1 VSLLDALGRLGGV
14 ELEAPAVLVVV
25 GCAAL
30 LLLTLAFRRV
40 PPSLPWPA
48 LDEARAAGARRF
60 DPLRALA
67 FALRAGALLALAA
80 VLARPGAA
88 PDGGQERVRGLDV
101 VLVLDTSA
109 SMRALDAQVGGE
121 WRTRLELARQVV
133 GRFALHRVA
142 EGDRV
147 GLVVFGDT
155 AFTLC
160 PLASDGALVAA
171 ALDRVSAG
179 MAGDATA
186 LGDALALAVKRVAP
200 REPRAEEGAGPESG
214 DAGAGPTAG
223 RLVVLLTDG
232 RANAGSIPVE
242 VAAGLA
248 AALHTR
254 VHTVGIGGTGEVA
267 IEGPSGR
274 RELRLERHD
283 LDAATLASVAEQS
296 GGRFFHARTSG
307 DLEGV
312 YEAIDTLERVERPAP
327 PRATRQPR
335 PEPLLAGA
343 GLLLVAEIL
352 ATRVL
357 ARRLP

>member
-1 VSLLDALGRLGGV
+1 
-14 ELEAPAVLVVV
+14 
-25 GCAAL
+25 
-30 LLLTLAFRRV
+30 
-40 PPSLPWPA
+40 
-48 LDEARAAGARRF
+48 
-60 DPLRALA
+60 
-67 FALRAGALLALAA
+67 
-80 VLARPGAA
+80 
-88 PDGGQERVRGLDV
+88 
-101 VLVLDTSA
+101 
-109 SMRALDAQVGGE
+109 
-121 WRTRLELARQVV
+121 
-133 GRFALHRVA
+133 
-142 EGDRV
+142 V
-147 GLVVFGDT
+147 GLVVFGDS

-200 REPRAEEGAGPESG
+200 REPGGEVSG
-214 DAGAGPTAG
+214 DAGAGPQAG

-232 RANAGSIPVE
+232 RANAGSVPVE
-242 VAAGLA
+242 VAAALA
-248 AALHTR
+248 AAMQTR

-267 IEGPSGR
+267 VEGPSGR

-296 GGRFFHARTSG
+296 GGRFFHARGSG
-307 DLEGV
+307 DLESI
-312 YEAIDTLERVERPAP
+312 YEAIDALERVDRPAP

-335 PEPLLAGA
+335 PEPLLAAA

>member
-1 VSLLDALGRLGGV
+1 MNPLATALGPLRGI
-14 ELEAPAVLVVV
+14 ELEAPAVLVLV
-25 GCAAL
+25 GAAAL
-30 LLLTLAFRRV
+30 ALLAVAFRRM

-48 LDEARAAGARRF
+48 LDEARAAGAWRF
-60 DPLRALA
+60 DPLRGLA

-80 VLARPGAA
+80 VLARPGAS
-88 PDGGQERVRGLDV
+88 PDGGDDRVRGLDV

-147 GLVVFGDT
+147 GLVVFGDS

-200 REPRAEEGAGPESG
+200 REPGGEVSG
-214 DAGAGPTAG
+214 DAGAGPQAG

-232 RANAGSIPVE
+232 RANAGSVPVE
-242 VAAGLA
+242 VAAALA
-248 AALHTR
+248 AAMQTR

-267 IEGPSGR
+267 VEGPSGR

-296 GGRFFHARTSG
+296 GGRFFHARGSG
-307 DLEGV
+307 DLESI
-312 YEAIDTLERVERPAP
+312 YEAIDALERVDRPAP

-335 PEPLLAGA
+335 PEPLLAAA